1 MAMPIFARARDLDA
15 FLAPAR
21 THGKRIALVPTMGNL
36 HAGHYSLIALA
47 RKHADVVVASVFV
60 NPTQFGPHEDFARYP
75 RTPDADTAGLASH
88 GCDALFMPA
97 VDEMYPYGVAD
108 TVRVHVPG
116 FDGVLEDAV
125 RPGHFDGVA
134 TVVSKL
140 FNLVRPDVAVFG
152 RKDYQQLLVIKR
164 LTRDLAYPIG
174 IVDAPTAREP
184 SGLAMSSRNQYL
196 EGDLRE
202 RAAFIHETLRRMQA
216 EVRAGALAVPAIE
229 AKAATDLRGKGFVP
243 DYATIRRAEDL
254 VPPAVGESR
263 ALIALIAARLGSTR
277 LIDNLLLDE

>member
-1 MAMPIFARARDLDA
+1 MPVFASARDLGA
-15 FLAPAR
+15 FLAPTR
-21 THGKRIALVPTMGNL
+21 THGRRIALVPTMGNL
-36 HAGHYSLIALA
+36 HAGHFSLVALA
-47 RKHADVVVASVFV
+47 RKHADIVVASVFV
-60 NPTQFGPHEDFARYP
+60 NPTQFGPKDDFARYP
-75 RTPDADTAGLASH
+75 RTPEADAAGLAAH

-97 VDEMYPYGVAD
+97 VDEMYPFGAAD
-108 TVRVHVPG
+108 GVRVHVPG
-116 FDGVLEDAV
+116 FDGVLEDRV

-152 RKDYQQLLVIKR
+152 RKDYQQLLVIRR
-164 LTRDLAYPIG
+164 LAVDLAYPIE

-196 EGDLRE
+196 DAGQREG
-202 RAAFIHETLRRMQA
+202 AAFIHDTLRRMQA
-216 EVRAGALAVPAIE
+216 EVHKGAVSHAAIE
-229 AKAATDLRGKGFVP
+229 AEAEARLRDKGFEP
-243 DYATIRRAEDL
+243 DYAAIRRADDL
-254 VPPAVGESR
+254 GLPAAGQSR